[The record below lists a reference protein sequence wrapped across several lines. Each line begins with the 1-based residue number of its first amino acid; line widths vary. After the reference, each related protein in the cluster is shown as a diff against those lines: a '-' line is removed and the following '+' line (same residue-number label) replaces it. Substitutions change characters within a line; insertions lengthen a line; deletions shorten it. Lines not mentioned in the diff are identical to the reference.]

1 MAQRFCEVCN
11 DPLELDSTESMCDS
25 CLEVVA
31 SQLAEVEEETECE
44 TPAPSAEAPS
54 SSVTPDEM
62 VAAEDSSI
70 SENSDAHD
78 ATSASGSGS
87 LDLSMM
93 TQPDV
98 KRKPKPTL
106 PCESCG
112 DLQEGLNSFKHPMAR
127 ESIDLCD
134 TCFER
139 EKATLEHPDDP
150 MQGKV
155 VHPDEIDREEVI
167 SMDQEDAELYNRE
180 VLICMESPIEEVYAR
195 ISLLEGKLQRA
206 KMLLKASKTTL
217 FMRIEHMKKEDQEKE
232 YRRLNELDAK
242 KRSRRTPA
250 GVGESTASPR
260 KAPASRKSNRSKG
273 QVMRERLAASGFAAE
288 FIEEQ
293 VRKAGLE

>member
-11 DPLELDSTESMCDS
+11 DPLELDSTETMCDS

-31 SQLAEVEEETECE
+31 VQTAEIEEELGCE
-44 TPAPSAEAPS
+44 TLAPSVEAPS

-62 VAAEDSSI
+62 VAAEDSST
-70 SENSDAHD
+70 SESSGVPD
-78 ATSASGSGS
+78 ATSASVSGN
-87 LDLSMM
+87 LDS
-93 TQPDV
+93 TVATPERI
-98 KRKPKPTL
+98 KKKKPTL

-112 DLQEGLNSFKHPMAR
+112 DLQDGLNTFKHPSAR
-127 ESIDLCD
+127 ESMELCD
-134 TCFER
+134 KCFET
-139 EKATLEHPDDP
+139 EKAVLEHPDDP

-155 VHPDEIDREEVI
+155 VHPDEAEREEII
-167 SMDQEDAELYNRE
+167 SMDNEDAELYNKE
-180 VLICMESPIEEVYAR
+180 FLINMDSPIEEVYAR
-195 ISLLEGKLQRA
+195 ISLLESKLQRA
-206 KMLLKASKTTL
+206 KLLLKASRTSL
-217 FMRIEHMKKEDQEKE
+217 FMRIEHMKKEEREVE
-232 YRRLNELDAK
+232 YKRLNEVDAK
-242 KRSRRTPA
+242 KRARRSPA